1 MYPTKQDETLP
12 SETLLWS
19 SVVEMIDTAERIVIS
34 THENSDGDGLGS
46 QVALIAILRNLGKQ
60 VTLINPTA
68 VPKNYQ
74 FLPFMK
80 EVWVFD
86 EKNEQHIQRL
96 QDADLFF
103 LLDTNNIG
111 RTRAIRSHVLEVK
124 HAGKV
129 KIICI
134 DHHLEPQEFADVM
147 LCRSSAAATGEL
159 MYELVREMER
169 YYARPLLDKTVA
181 TGLYT
186 AIMTDTASF
195 KLPKTTARI
204 HRITAELLD
213 VGVSPMEIYDHVYN
227 TLSLGTLQL
236 IAQGIANLHTLEDG
250 AIAYLFVTQAMLRE
264 TGVGLSDTERLL
276 EYLLGLPTTKIAVMF
291 IEMPDGT
298 TKISFRSRGNLAVN
312 KIAKSYGGGGHQNAA
327 GCTAPFP
334 LQQTISQ
341 VLPQCAQMLHTGDF
355 TPTKT

>member
-1 MYPTKQDETLP
+1 
-12 SETLLWS
+12 
-19 SVVEMIDTAERIVIS
+19 
-34 THENSDGDGLGS
+34 
-46 QVALIAILRNLGKQ
+46 
-60 VTLINPTA
+60 
-68 VPKNYQ
+68 
-74 FLPFMK
+74 
-80 EVWVFD
+80 
-86 EKNEQHIQRL
+86 
-96 QDADLFF
+96 
-103 LLDTNNIG
+103 
-111 RTRAIRSHVLEVK
+111 
-124 HAGKV
+124 
-129 KIICI
+129 
-134 DHHLEPQEFADVM
+134 
-147 LCRSSAAATGEL
+147 
-159 MYELVREMER
+159 
-169 YYARPLLDKTVA
+169 
-181 TGLYT
+181 
-186 AIMTDTASF
+186 MTDTASF

-312 KIAKSYGGGGHQNAA
+312 KIAKIYGGGGHQNAA

-334 LQQTISQ
+334 LQQTISR